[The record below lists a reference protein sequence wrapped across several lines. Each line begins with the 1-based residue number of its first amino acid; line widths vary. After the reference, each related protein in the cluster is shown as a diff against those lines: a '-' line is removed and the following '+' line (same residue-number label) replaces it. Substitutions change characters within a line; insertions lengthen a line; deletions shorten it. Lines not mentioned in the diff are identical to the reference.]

1 MTGCAAPMCVP
12 GAMAAM
18 SAAMVMRNP
27 AEAGRLP
34 DGPTNTATGVFAA
47 MMALLMSRV
56 ASSRPPGVCS
66 VNTIRAAPSASAL
79 AMADRMNSELTGWM
93 IPSTV
98 AVSTIGLRSAPA
110 RRATVMAIATPKD
123 ARLRIMVSPFV
134 DTLLKRLRLAGRGI
148 ERQRLLDLS
157 LRRCHVL
164 QPQVRV
170 GERHMRRGGIA
181 APDRNLQR
189 VDGFARTPGTEVD
202 SADQQGRLRCVGR
215 EEDC

>member
-1 MTGCAAPMCVP
+1 MWVGGGIGGMW
-12 GAMAAM
+12 GG
-18 SAAMVMRNP
+18 SVMRKP
-27 AEAGRLP
+27 ADAARFP
-34 DGPTNTATGVFAA
+34 AGPTDTATGVFAA
-47 MMALLMSRV
+47 MMALLMSGV
-56 ASSRPPGVCS
+56 AASRPPGVCS

-110 RRATVMAIATPKD
+110 RRATAMAIATTKD

-134 DTLLKRLRLAGRGI
+134 DTLLQRLRLAGRGI
-148 ERQRLLDLS
+148 ERQSLLDLG

>member
-1 MTGCAAPMCVP
+1 
-12 GAMAAM
+12 
-18 SAAMVMRNP
+18 
-27 AEAGRLP
+27 
-34 DGPTNTATGVFAA
+34 
-47 MMALLMSRV
+47 
-56 ASSRPPGVCS
+56 
-66 VNTIRAAPSASAL
+66 
-79 AMADRMNSELTGWM
+79 M

-98 AVSTIGLRSAPA
+98 AVSTMGARSAPA
-110 RRATVMAIATPKD
+110 RRTAAIAIATTKD

-134 DTLLKRLRLAGRGI
+134 DTLVQGLRVAGRGI
-148 ERQRLLDLS
+148 ERQSLLDLG

-202 SADQQGRLRCVGR
+202 SADQQVRLRFVGR
-215 EEDC
+215 EEDGPSELHHRLAILLPLEEPAAPLQVKLREVTLVPLPDVRDRLGEAAAALRLALHR